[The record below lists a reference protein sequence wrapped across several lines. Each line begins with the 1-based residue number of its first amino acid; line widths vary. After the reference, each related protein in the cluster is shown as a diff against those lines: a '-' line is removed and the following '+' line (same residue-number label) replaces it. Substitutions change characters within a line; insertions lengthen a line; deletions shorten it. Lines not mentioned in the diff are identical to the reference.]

1 MTAGARSDA
10 VWSASDTTPGQI
22 EAAIRRLVVERHAE
36 NAGYTP
42 ARALNMVCVVD
53 KEWSGEIANRLR
65 RVGRYHASRTVVCA
79 IERKRTTIDAVASV
93 ASDTEPTRGNFALL
107 RETIVVTVGEQHVPK
122 LATIVAP
129 LVVSDLA
136 TVVWSPHGHPEAVDA
151 LLSLTQ
157 SVLHDSVDEPDPR
170 TALSRASDL
179 TDRVYLVDLAWLR
192 TTPWRERIAAYFD
205 PAPAQRLLSEISAV
219 QVEYGP
225 GSQVP
230 ALMTLGWLSSRLGWK
245 PSGLV
250 RHDGGFAGTARGRR
264 QDVSVR
270 MQEVRMNVPGLSA
283 VAIDTADGAR
293 FSLERGPGGLHATRR
308 APDGQQR
315 EWTVLGASRGE
326 GGILGEGI
334 RQALLR
340 DATFHPALTCAAAFA
355 A

>member
-10 VWSASDTTPGQI
+10 VWSASDTTPGAV

-36 NAGYTP
+36 NAGYVP

-53 KEWSGEIANRLR
+53 KAWEGEVANRLA

-79 IERKRTTIDAVASV
+79 IEPRRTTIDARASV
-93 ASDTEPTRGNFALL
+93 ASDTEPRRGEFALL
-107 RETIVVTVGEQHVPK
+107 RETIVVTIGERHVPR
-122 LATIVAP
+122 LETIVAP

-136 TVVWSPHGHPEAVDA
+136 SVVWSPHGHPEAVDA

-157 SVLHDSVDEPDPR
+157 AVLHDSVDDPDPR
-170 TALSRASDL
+170 SALARAASL
-179 TDRVYLVDLAWLR
+179 VERVYLVDLAWLR

-205 PAPAQRLLSEISAV
+205 PGPARRLLHEISGVTV
-219 QVEYGP
+219 QYGP
-225 GSQVP
+225 GSLVP

-250 RHDGGFAGTARGRR
+250 RHDGGFAGTARARR

-283 VAIDTADGAR
+283 VTIDTADGAA
-293 FSLERGPGGLHATRR
+293 FSLERGPGGLLARRR
-308 APDGQQR
+308 APDGQVR

-340 DATFHPALTCAAAFA
+340 DTTFHPALHCAAVFA